1 MSNSRILTAII
12 PIAGIGSRMLP
23 ATKETPK
30 ELLPILDKPIIQ
42 YIVDEAVSAGIK
54 DIIFISRSGKRAV
67 EKYFE
72 RNLKLENFLSK
83 NNKTKL
89 IKKLPKNNSKEI
101 NFFTVEQKKQLGL
114 GHAILCSK
122 EIIRD
127 KPFAVLLPDEILI
140 SRNRYSDL
148 SRMVKNFHKNGKCQV
163 LVEEVPKNLLSNYG
177 VVKLVTDN
185 LSVNTPL
192 SVLEIIE
199 KPKHNLAPSNK
210 RVVGRYI
217 LESSIFEYLRK
228 TKPGKDNEIQLTDSL
243 KDYILDNKDSLQ
255 ATLSDSQVFDCGSLK
270 GFLSANITLG
280 LKDKELKKIIMEI
293 IN

>member
-1 MSNSRILTAII
+1 MI
-12 PIAGIGSRMLP
+12 
-23 ATKETPK
+23 
-30 ELLPILDKPIIQ
+30 
-42 YIVDEAVSAGIK
+42 
-54 DIIFISRSGKRAV
+54 
-67 EKYFE
+67 
-72 RNLKLENFLSK
+72 
-83 NNKTKL
+83 
-89 IKKLPKNNSKEI
+89 
-101 NFFTVEQKKQLGL
+101 
-114 GHAILCSK
+114 
-122 EIIRD
+122 
-127 KPFAVLLPDEILI
+127 
-140 SRNRYSDL
+140 
-148 SRMVKNFHKNGKCQV
+148 KNFHKNGKCQV
-163 LVEEVPKNLLSNYG
+163 LVEEVPKKLLSNYG

-185 LSVNTPL
+185 LSVNAPL

>member
-1 MSNSRILTAII
+1 MSNSRISTAII

-101 NFFTVEQKKQLGL
+101 NFFTVEQKK
-114 GHAILCSK
+114 
-122 EIIRD
+122 
-127 KPFAVLLPDEILI
+127 
-140 SRNRYSDL
+140 
-148 SRMVKNFHKNGKCQV
+148 
-163 LVEEVPKNLLSNYG
+163 
-177 VVKLVTDN
+177 
-185 LSVNTPL
+185 
-192 SVLEIIE
+192 
-199 KPKHNLAPSNK
+199 
-210 RVVGRYI
+210 
-217 LESSIFEYLRK
+217 
-228 TKPGKDNEIQLTDSL
+228 
-243 KDYILDNKDSLQ
+243 
-255 ATLSDSQVFDCGSLK
+255 
-270 GFLSANITLG
+270 
-280 LKDKELKKIIMEI
+280 
-293 IN
+293 